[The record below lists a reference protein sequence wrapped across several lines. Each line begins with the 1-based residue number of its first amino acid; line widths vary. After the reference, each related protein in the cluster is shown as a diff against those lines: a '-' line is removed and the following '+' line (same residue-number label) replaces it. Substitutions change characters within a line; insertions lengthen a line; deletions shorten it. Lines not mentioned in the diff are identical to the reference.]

1 MGNSPSKDDP
11 LPTSSS
17 STLTG
22 SGELEPDEPAPAL
35 SHLNHQHDTTST
47 TQTTTTT
54 PGSSLAT
61 AASNYNSNSISNS
74 NSKSNIKDDNII
86 KNDKNTNN
94 TKNSNSISI
103 KKKVKSRKQSPP
115 DFDLDLEIG
124 MSMAHL
130 LKSNSSPPAS
140 SPIAATARD
149 INSSNKSVAIPDT
162 LTPPAMPM
170 SEYGSSVESDKSDSS
185 AMSPV
190 FTTVGEVN
198 DEDLLSSLG
207 SSSPSGKNFFYKVE
221 VREQTSSA
229 RKLDAIAEAE
239 TSVESTPEP
248 KRGSKSRSRQASKLS
263 VDSDRLSISNL
274 KKHDKKTREMIGRQ
288 LTKNVSSSSSSLS
301 SSPPLVYANKKMDVD
316 VDSVIDRLLAVGMT
330 KPKSS
335 SSRHTKDKLPVTSSE
350 IKFILHKARSIFLD
364 QPTLLRL
371 SPSVKIVGDIH
382 GQFHDLIRI
391 FNTCGYPPYS
401 NYLFLGDYVDRG
413 HKSLETIL
421 LLLCYKIKYPEN
433 FFMLRGNHESAN
445 ITKIYGFYDECKRRL
460 PAISGNHKMWKV
472 FIDVFNTL
480 PIAATINDKIFCI
493 HGGLSPDLHD
503 LEQID
508 NIRRPTDIPER
519 GLLADLL
526 WSDPDPAI
534 KNFSVTNWPKNDRG
548 VSYCFGKKHVDYFC
562 STFKMDLVVRG
573 HMVVEDGY
581 EFFNKRKL
589 VTVFSAPNYCG
600 EFDNFGAVMSVD
612 KNLYC
617 SFELLKPQ

>member
-11 LPTSSS
+11 SPNNSSS
-17 STLTG
+17 STTTP
-22 SGELEPDEPAPAL
+22 SGGDLEPEEATPPL
-35 SHLNHQHDTTST
+35 SQSNNDTTKST
-47 TQTTTTT
+47 TTRGKT
-54 PGSSLAT
+54 PAIYIGNLKNASSNA
-61 AASNYNSNSISNS
+61 NYNSN
-74 NSKSNIKDDNII
+74 NINNVKTN
-86 KNDKNTNN
+86 NNNNTN
-94 TKNSNSISI
+94 TENSSTNARTRKS
-103 KKKVKSRKQSPP
+103 KKPQH
-115 DFDLDLEIG
+115 DLDLDLEIG
-124 MSMAHL
+124 MSMARL
-130 LKSNSSPPAS
+130 LKSNSSS
-140 SPIAATARD
+140 QQIQRNSLDTSNIA
-149 INSSNKSVAIPDT
+149 
-162 LTPPAMPM
+162 
-170 SEYGSSVESDKSDSS
+170 SEYGSSVDSDKSDSS

-190 FTTVGEVN
+190 FTTIGESK
-198 DEDLLSSLG
+198 DEDSLSSLG
-207 SSSPSGKNFFYKVE
+207 STSPSGKSFYFKDDLKE
-221 VREQTSSA
+221 SGTSSSK
-229 RKLDAIAEAE
+229 KLDAIAEAE

-248 KRGSKSRSRQASKLS
+248 KKSKAPASA
-263 VDSDRLSISNL
+263 DALSIHNL
-274 KKHDKKTREMIGRQ
+274 KKHDKKTKASSGRS
-288 LTKNVSSSSSSLS
+288 LTKNVSSSSSSIS
-301 SSPPLVYANKKMDVD
+301 ASPPLVHSNKKLEVD
-316 VDSVIDRLLAVGMT
+316 VDGVIDRLLAIGMS
-330 KPKSS
+330 KPNSS
-335 SSRHTKDKLPVTSSE
+335 TSSRHSKDKLPVTTSE
-350 IKFILHKARSIFLD
+350 IKYILHKARAIFLE

-413 HKSLETIL
+413 YKSLETIL

-460 PAISGNHKMWKV
+460 PVISGNHKLWRV

-493 HGGLSPDLHD
+493 HGGLSPDLQD
-503 LEQID
+503 LNQID
-508 NIRRPTDIPER
+508 NIKRPTDIPDK

-526 WSDPDPAI
+526 WSDPDPSI
-534 KNFSVTNWPKNDRG
+534 KNFSISNWPKNDRG

-562 STFKMDLVVRG
+562 NTFKMDLVVRG

-589 VTVFSAPNYCG
+589 VTIFSAPNYCG
-600 EFDNFGAVMSVD
+600 EFNNFGAVMSVD